1 MSEEEEGLR
10 RQKRNVEGPGKEEKT
25 GDGTQRS
32 RRWRE
37 RGERADGDG

>member
-1 MSEEEEGLR
+1 MRRRGSEDKGE
-10 RQKRNVEGPGKEEKT
+10 RQRVQERKRKT
-25 GDGTQRS
+25 RDGTQRS